1 MSTDITAPSTT
12 DPNVIITDGT
22 PETPRRKARRV
33 FMWTF
38 LVIQALF
45 VAWVISGIMSH
56 TGATTAEVNAGC
68 LHGAWQGLFKSQAD
82 CLVHY
87 RAGLNQ
93 AASAGTAIGVGIVIV
108 FWAIVDII
116 LGIGRLVVLTARKH
130 KAS

>member
-1 MSTDITAPSTT
+1 MSTIDITAQPAT
-12 DPNVIITDGT
+12 DAPNT
-22 PETPRRKARRV
+22 RKPRRV
-33 FMWTF
+33 FMWFF
-38 LVIQALF
+38 LAIQLLF
-45 VAWVISGIMSH
+45 VAWVVSGIMSH
-56 TGATTAEVNAGC
+56 TGASTADVNAGC

-116 LGIGRLVVLTARKH
+116 LGIGRLVVLTARNR
-130 KAS
+130 KAA